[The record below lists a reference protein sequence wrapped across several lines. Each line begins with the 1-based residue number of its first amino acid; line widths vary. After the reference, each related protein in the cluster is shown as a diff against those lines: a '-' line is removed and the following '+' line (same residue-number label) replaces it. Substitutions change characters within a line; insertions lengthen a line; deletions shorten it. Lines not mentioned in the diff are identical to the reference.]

1 VPVTNF
7 DTLEKQQWLT
17 DTGDPTQKYKG
28 RVYLILTP
36 AEAAGEGAALAAK
49 AQANGK
55 LLYQTEAYLA
65 YGFDSVESL
74 KKLLPAQ
81 SE

>member
-1 VPVTNF
+1 MKHQRILLDHQCIEEN
-7 DTLEKQQWLT
+7 
-17 DTGDPTQKYKG
+17 

-36 AEAAGEGAALAAK
+36 AEAAGKGAALAAK

-55 LLYQTEAYLA
+55 LLYQTDAYLA
-65 YGFDSVESL
+65 YGFDSVQGL

>member
-1 VPVTNF
+1 MAT
-7 DTLEKQQWLT
+7 
-17 DTGDPTQKYKG
+17 
-28 RVYLILTP
+28 
-36 AEAAGEGAALAAK
+36 AERKAAEIFRPSTLAAK

-74 KKLLPAQ
+74 KKLLPIQ

>member
-1 VPVTNF
+1 MLSAKEV
-7 DTLEKQQWLT
+7 
-17 DTGDPTQKYKG
+17 
-28 RVYLILTP
+28 
-36 AEAAGEGAALAAK
+36 AALAAK

-55 LLYQTEAYLA
+55 LLYQTDAYLA
-65 YGFDSVESL
+65 YGFDSVQGL